1 MKVSENYL
9 AKVDK
14 FIFNGGSI
22 RSPHDD
28 IRSLLNKEYV
38 RK

>member
-1 MKVSENYL
+1 MKVSEKYL
-9 AKVDK
+9 TLVDK

-22 RSPHDD
+22 RSPHED